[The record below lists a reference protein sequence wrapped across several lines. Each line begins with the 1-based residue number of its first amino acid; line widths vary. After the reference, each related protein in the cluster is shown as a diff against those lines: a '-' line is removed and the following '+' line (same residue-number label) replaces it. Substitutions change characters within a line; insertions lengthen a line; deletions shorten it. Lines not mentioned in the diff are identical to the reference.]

1 VRTLRAKLRI
11 LTNTGQPEQ
20 WSAELCREWME
31 ADPDLLPDHAAG
43 TLTVRLHHLANR
55 SSDVAIRH
63 LCDELTATET
73 VFPESL

>member
-1 VRTLRAKLRI
+1 MVHVLRDVISRHDDARSLLRAVYC
-11 LTNTGQPEQ
+11 N
-20 WSAELCREWME
+20 E
-31 ADPDLLPDHAAG
+31 ADLLPDHAAG